1 MAVLPP
7 LPAEYEVWSFKGG
20 IAATRRDVTDA
31 VRSALDAGTL
41 YAWAAAQ
48 PGRDV
53 FQGRGEV
60 YGVTLGSRRA
70 VVRHARRG
78 GLLGPLLGDRYRG
91 RPRFAREMKISR
103 DLMTDGID
111 TPDVLAGVMY
121 QGGSVHRADVATA
134 RVDGRDLSEIFFGD
148 DPPAGAARTQ
158 ILQAVG
164 ELVGRLYRVGFVH
177 PDLQLK
183 NILMEGSK
191 PWLLDVDTV
200 RRMSG
205 PGTRLQ
211 NLRRFYR
218 SWDKWNE
225 KHGVKLTKQDREH
238 FSEGFARASR

>member
-1 MAVLPP
+1 MT
-7 LPAEYEVWSFKGG
+7 E
-20 IAATRRDVTDA
+20 A
-31 VRSALDAGTL
+31 VRAALAAGTL

-60 YGVTLGSRRA
+60 FGVTLGSRRA

-91 RPRFAREMKISR
+91 RPRFAREMKICR
-103 DLMTDGID
+103 DLQADGIS

-121 QGGSVHRADVATA
+121 QTGAVHRADTATA
-134 RVDGRDLSEIFFGD
+134 RVDGRDLAEIFFGN
-148 DPPAGAARTQ
+148 DPPSGAERTA
-158 ILQAVG
+158 ILQEVG
-164 ELVGRLYRVGFVH
+164 ELVGKLYRVGFVH

-183 NILMEGSK
+183 NILIETAGGPRLK
-191 PWLLDVDTV
+191 AWLLDVDTV

-225 KHGVKLTKQDREH
+225 KQGMKLTRKDREH